1 VEQQLLIGID
11 DTDAGESIGTG
22 ALAREVH
29 MLLTRDFDVTSL
41 GVTRHQLLVHPDIPY
56 TSHNSAA
63 CLCIEGGECAA
74 VMEAVRELL
83 LHLFHPGADPGLCVG
98 YLEQFS
104 HYVQDYGARAVSTIV
119 TQREANSLAKQAGIT
134 LLGLGGTND
143 GIIGALAACGLRAS
157 GQDGRFI
164 SLPGIRELPQR
175 VTVAEVL
182 RLTPIDEV
190 VDETGSSVDGAV
202 EFQTLGWV
210 RPDWRGHRI
219 VLALCEKEGSYVVAG
234 RKKAEKDFEK

>member
-1 VEQQLLIGID
+1 MEQRLLIGID

-22 ALAREVH
+22 ALAREVQ
-29 MLLTRDFDVTSL
+29 MLLVRDFDVTSL

-63 CLCIEGGECAA
+63 CLCIEGGESAA
-74 VMEAVRELL
+74 VVEAVTELL

-98 YLEQFS
+98 YVEQFGDS
-104 HYVQDYGARAVSTIV
+104 VQSYGARAVTTIV
-119 TQREANSLAKQAGIT
+119 TQREASNLAKQAGVT

-164 SLPGIRELPQR
+164 SLSGIRELPPR
-175 VTVAEVL
+175 VTIREL
-182 RLTPIDEV
+182 RRLTPIDDV
-190 VDETGSSVDGAV
+190 VDETGSSLEDAV

-210 RPDWRGHRI
+210 RPDWRDNRI
-219 VLALCEKEGSYVVAG
+219 VLALRKEEGSYVVAG
-234 RKKAEKDFEK
+234 RKKAEKSFEK

>member
-1 VEQQLLIGID
+1 VKRQLLVGID

-22 ALAREVH
+22 ALAREVQ
-29 MLLTRDFDVTSL
+29 MLLVRDFDASSR

-63 CLCIEGGECAA
+63 CLSITDEIEPVIDAIK
-74 VMEAVRELL
+74 ELI

-98 YLEQFS
+98 YIDQFGEPI
-104 HYVQDYGARAVSTIV
+104 QAFGCRATTEVV
-119 TQREANSLAKQAGIT
+119 TQVEAISLAKSAGVA

-164 SLPGIRELPQR
+164 SLPGIRELPPR
-175 VTVAEVL
+175 LSVAEVC
-182 RLTPIDEV
+182 RLTPINEV
-190 VDETGSSVDGAV
+190 VDETGSSLEDTV

-210 RPDWRGHRI
+210 RPDWRDHRI
-219 VLALCEKEGSYVVAG
+219 VLSLTREKGDYVVAG
-234 RKKAEKDFEK
+234 RKKSEKSFEK